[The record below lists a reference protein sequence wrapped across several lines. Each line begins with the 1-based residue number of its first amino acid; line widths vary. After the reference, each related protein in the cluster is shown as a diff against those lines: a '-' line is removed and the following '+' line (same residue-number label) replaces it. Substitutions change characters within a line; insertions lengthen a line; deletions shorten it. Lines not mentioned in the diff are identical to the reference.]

1 MMTLLLSMILDS
13 IDWITIFL
21 IAATVISSI
30 KMFRKQTYPVLVC
43 VFSSIA
49 LCHALPVWSLQS
61 YFLNLPSTVFSLITG
76 CLLFTLLYGLR
87 MWTLIPMQ
95 SSRSLPFFALLS
107 VGWIVIRSVFWI
119 FIYIQG
125 TLDNPYIRFQMDGPV
140 TASLKAETWNFS
152 RLQHVIDTVVTEKFK
167 SIQTNTDY
175 SDKDIE
181 LLVDG
186 LNQAELFRQG
196 LLIQTPSGKTQAQV
210 IAQAIIR
217 LQESA
222 NPVLQ
227 DHVTLDDF
235 LLEEQELV
243 DFINGNTGKIFG
255 NLSFELFNGKWYGLW
270 KQTKVDHDWGETQEF
285 QPLLILDTQPPI
297 GLRALQ
303 YAWIG
308 DGFGWNAVVAP
319 NIRNTGD
326 VILGTVYH
334 VRDQNPDD
342 IYMHRPHVGI
352 PLDEGQ
358 LIWITKS
365 EIFLEQAYPNDD
377 KEQESYA
384 ITGFYYEM
392 KDSKLVNQGDGF
404 QAVYTRVPDN
414 RPDFYRFPIEVSI
427 DL

>member
-1 MMTLLLSMILDS
+1 MTLLLSMILDS
-13 IDWITIFL
+13 FDWITFL
-21 IAATVISSI
+21 LLSATIISCLKTI
-30 KMFRKQTYPVLVC
+30 RNYTYPVFVC
-43 VFSSIA
+43 LFCSIA
-49 LCHALPVWSLQS
+49 LYHALPVWSMQYLFIS
-61 YFLNLPSTVFSLITG
+61 LPSMASSFITG
-76 CLLFTLLYGLR
+76 FVFFILLFGVR
-87 MWTLIPMQ
+87 VWTFIPVQ
-95 SSRSLPFFALLS
+95 STNSLPLFALLS
-107 VGWIVIRSVFWI
+107 VGWIVLRSVFWV

-125 TLDNPYIRFQMDGPV
+125 TLDSPYIRFQIDGPV

-152 RLQHVIDTVVTEKFK
+152 RLQHVIDTVVTEKSK
-167 SIQTNTDY
+167 SIQTETDY
-175 SDKDIE
+175 SDKEIE

-186 LNQAELFRQG
+186 LGQAERFRES
-196 LLIQTPSGKTQAQV
+196 LLMQTSSGKTQAQV
-210 IAQAIIR
+210 IAQAIVR
-217 LQESA
+217 FHESA

-235 LLEEQELV
+235 FLEEQELV
-243 DFINGNTGKIFG
+243 DFINGNAGKIFG
-255 NLSFELFNGKWYGLW
+255 NLSFEMFNGKWYGLW
-270 KQTKVDHDWGETQEF
+270 DQNKVDHDWGDTQEF
-285 QPLLILDTQPPI
+285 QPSLILDTQPLL
-297 GLRALQ
+297 GLQALQ

-319 NIRNTGD
+319 NNRNTGD

-342 IYMHRPHVGI
+342 IYLHRPHVGI

-365 EIFLEQAYPNDD
+365 EIFLEQAFPNDD

-384 ITGFYYEM
+384 ITGFYYER

-404 QAVYTRVPDN
+404 QAVYTRNPDN
-414 RPDFYRFPIEVSI
+414 RPGYYRFPIEVSI